1 MWFNYIDLLILVQF
15 CLKVF
20 GMSHYHKGTII
31 QDWLKEILTYEE
43 RRKKKKKKTK
53 ESVTEDITNDSCFAL
68 ILSPKGWPIRAIDVR
83 LHHVQK
89 SPVERFTFA
98 KSLNL
103 QWKNIYTNRYTNI
116 FKYLQKKKT
125 VTIFKLHGDQKEK
138 KKSGLRTE
146 SPFTSRNHNQTD
158 HKYLKSFW
166 FSFVSWRLL
175 RGHGIRMSE
184 IRLFKSL
191 SSFVIR
197 HFEKSIRNI
206 WICINTEN
214 NPTILYPYG
223 SGFFFFNQNQHLLF
237 GPHTDLA

>member
-1 MWFNYIDLLILVQF
+1 MWFNYIDLLILLQI

-116 FKYLQKKKT
+116 FKYLQKKKLSLYSNCMGT
-125 VTIFKLHGDQKEK
+125 KRK
-138 KKSGLRTE
+138 KKSQDWGLRVLSLLE
-146 SPFTSRNHNQTD
+146 IIIRQIINIWSPF
-158 HKYLKSFW
+158 
-166 FSFVSWRLL
+166 
-175 RGHGIRMSE
+175 
-184 IRLFKSL
+184 
-191 SSFVIR
+191 
-197 HFEKSIRNI
+197 
-206 WICINTEN
+206 
-214 NPTILYPYG
+214 
-223 SGFFFFNQNQHLLF
+223 
-237 GPHTDLA
+237 DLVL